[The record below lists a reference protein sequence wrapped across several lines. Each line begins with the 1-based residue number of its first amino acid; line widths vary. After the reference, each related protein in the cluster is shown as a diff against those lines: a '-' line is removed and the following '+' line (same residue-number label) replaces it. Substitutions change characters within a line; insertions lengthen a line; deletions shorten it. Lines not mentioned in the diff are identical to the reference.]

1 MDVLI
6 VGSIAYD
13 SITSPKGSSPHTLG
27 GSATYA
33 GLAAS
38 FHSQRLELNKVGLV
52 GVVGTDFRKE
62 DFAIL
67 SNAGLDTTGVE
78 VVEGSTFHWVGS
90 YHGNMAQAETHET
103 HLNVSQIKDCC
114 NTPREC
120 QYLAAPPGGC
130 YDICKFHVM

>member
-38 FHSQRLELNKVGLV
+38 FH
-52 GVVGTDFRKE
+52 
-62 DFAIL
+62 
-67 SNAGLDTTGVE
+67 
-78 VVEGSTFHWVGS
+78 H
-90 YHGNMAQAETHET
+90 
-103 HLNVSQIKDCC
+103 NV
-114 NTPREC
+114 
-120 QYLAAPPGGC
+120 
-130 YDICKFHVM
+130 